1 MTSVA
6 AARAL
11 SARPR
16 MAATKTIF
24 SARPRTAAAAAPI
37 SILDFLQTDEQ
48 FWFDYFKFDSLQFE
62 KRVKNDVALL
72 KKLTTAKMSFSHKDY
87 QSYYVPKL
95 AATSPIPSATALR
108 TLFEVHPFP
117 TSNPF
122 LLAFLQTSLTVDES
136 SEFYGITVTPE
147 DVRFHLWEDLI
158 RHVVQRI
165 TESLSF
171 KR

>member
-1 MTSVA
+1 MASAV

-16 MAATKTIF
+16 MAATKAIF
-24 SARPRTAAAAAPI
+24 SARPRTATTAAAPKPPI
-37 SILDFLQTDEQ
+37 DFLQPEEK

-62 KRVKNDVALL
+62 KRVNNDVALL
-72 KKLTTAKMSFSHKDY
+72 KKLKTAKTSFSHKDY
-87 QSYYVPKL
+87 QSYYVPKF
-95 AATSPIPSATALR
+95 AATKPRSPTALR
-108 TLFEVHPFP
+108 KLFEVHPFP

-122 LLAFLQTSLTVDES
+122 LLAFLQPSLTVDKS

-158 RHVVQRI
+158 RHVVQRKQ
-165 TESLSF
+165 TTLQ
-171 KR
+171 